1 MKGIV
6 NYIKDDEF
14 RINITKNKANIVNYI
29 ELFSMAEDRISLS
42 STIGRIIIKGNSLTV
57 KKLLNKEILIEGNIL
72 DIEIGDKDV

>member
-42 STIGRIIIKGNSLTV
+42 STIGRIVIKGNSLTV